1 MFALEK
7 DLIPKTLCKKYTYLV
22 KSKYIL
28 TEYGKYEVFYA
39 QFATQFGHFV
49 GIIVDERIA

>member
-7 DLIPKTLCKKYTYLV
+7 DLIPKALCKKYTYLV